1 MKLHYSGKKILVT
14 GGSSSIGLC
23 LAGLLIKEG
32 LLPVL
37 TYRNESGKKKIMQ
50 TLDDSMGLFETA
62 FFDFTDPSCIKLL
75 FKENKADPDYLVDLA
90 HTDYESLVASA
101 SNEKMDL
108 YFTQNV
114 AARARLVRS
123 ASRSMLKKRFGRL
136 VFISSAAA
144 AMPAPGQGFYASSKL
159 ACEALYKNCG
169 LELCSRGVTSLSIRP
184 GYVDA
189 GRGKAFFEDQE
200 HSLREHQ
207 RNGQKEDQEKKLLKE
222 KSGPTMITPQELCE
236 TILFFLSDSSR
247 SFNGVSITMDH
258 GLSSGK
264 R

>member
-1 MKLHYSGKKILVT
+1 MKSYYSGKKVLVT
-14 GGSSSIGLC
+14 GGSSTIGLC

-37 TYRNESGKKKIMQ
+37 TYRNDSGKKKIMQ
-50 TLDDSMGLFETA
+50 TLEDTMGLFETKW
-62 FFDFTDPSCIKLL
+62 FDFSDPSGINDL
-75 FKENKADPDYLVDLA
+75 FKECKTDPDYLVDLA

-101 SNEKMDL
+101 SNERMDL
-108 YFTQNV
+108 YFSQNI
-114 AARARLVRS
+114 ASRARLVRS

-144 AMPAPGQGFYASSKL
+144 AMPATGQGFYASSKL

-189 GRGKAFFEDQE
+189 GRGRAFLETQE
-200 HSLREHQ
+200 QRPGKNYGEHQ
-207 RNGQKEDQEKKLLKE
+207 EKGLLKE
-222 KSGPTMITPQELCE
+222 KLRPFMITPQELCE
-236 TILFFLSDSSR
+236 TILFFLSDSAR
-247 SFNGVSITMDH
+247 AFNGVSITMDY